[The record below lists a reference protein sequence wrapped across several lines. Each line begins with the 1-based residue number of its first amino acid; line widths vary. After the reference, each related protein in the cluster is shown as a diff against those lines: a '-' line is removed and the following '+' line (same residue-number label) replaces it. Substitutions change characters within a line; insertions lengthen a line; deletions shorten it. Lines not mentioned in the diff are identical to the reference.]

1 MLIIH
6 IKLKCFCWE
15 EKPFLEQE
23 KKEYND
29 NWRDFLWENKISEF
43 YKNNRCEYIYGKQI
57 SICISV

>member
-1 MLIIH
+1 MYNWKVNTGVPMLIIH

-29 NWRDFLWENKISEF
+29 NWRDFLWENKISEL
-43 YKNNRCEYIYGKQI
+43 
-57 SICISV
+57 